1 MKVTKAVI
9 PAAGFGTRFLP
20 ATKAVPKE
28 MLPIVD
34 KPTIQYIVEEAIA
47 SGIEDLL
54 IITSRG
60 KDALVNHFDRAYE
73 LETIL
78 ERDGKQE
85 MLNAVREVSDKINVQ
100 FVRQKEQKG
109 LGHAVLCAKSFVGN
123 EPFAVMLGD
132 DVVVAEKPCL
142 SQLIEQFN
150 KYNATVLGV
159 QKVGMDQVSK
169 YGIVDCDNVEGRMYK
184 LKGMVEKPKKED
196 APSDVAVLGRYVITP
211 AIFDCLEK
219 TPKGAG
225 GEIQLTDA
233 LVMLAKNEDMYAYD
247 FEGRRYD
254 IGSKQG
260 FLQAT
265 VDFALSRDD
274 LKDEFAEYLKEV
286 TRKALDCIQE
296 KNVDIE
302 EYKQK
307 NLEPGAVEI
316 RVSYQLLGIDEYDRS
331 TVSRKALVK
340 FLRGR
345 YGSTSYEISQGEIRI
360 SCSDKN
366 ISISE
371 RSITWERYVTLLDQY
386 CPKEEKE
393 EPEPVE
399 RKEEQRDMVSEIE
412 TEDTDCKEPAG
423 KPDREGR
430 EVSVSMDELVEEGR
444 EETAGLTRQEYMN
457 SLDIKGVSSYISHFL
472 SEEILR
478 CPALIEKWLKDCVN
492 EEGQSV

>member
-1 MKVTKAVI
+1 MAKLGNIFNKEEIKKEEQHPRRTIKWIHYSKLKTNPDQYCPARDKEEI
-9 PAAGFGTRFLP
+9 ESLADLIEAAGEVIENLSVSKSDTDEYRIIAGHKRCEACRLLVEERGLKQFAFLP
-20 ATKAVPKE
+20 CIVNNVSAVQESFRVMASNGYHTK
-28 MLPIVD
+28 
-34 KPTIQYIVEEAIA
+34 KP
-47 SGIEDLL
+47 
-54 IITSRG
+54 
-60 KDALVNHFDRAYE
+60 YE
-73 LETIL
+73 LMHEITEMEKL
-78 ERDGKQE
+78 LREHPEEFPPSLQKGRMVERLSKKMGIARATVQE
-85 MLNAVREVSDKINVQ
+85 YQQISRNLLPEAMEKM
-100 FVRQKEQKG
+100 QKE
-109 LGHAVLCAKSFVGN
+109 V
-123 EPFAVMLGD
+123 
-132 DVVVAEKPCL
+132 
-142 SQLIEQFN
+142 IEQ
-150 KYNATVLGV
+150 
-159 QKVGMDQVSK
+159 
-169 YGIVDCDNVEGRMYK
+169 GI
-184 LKGMVEKPKKED
+184 
-196 APSDVAVLGRYVITP
+196 T
-211 AIFDCLEK
+211 
-219 TPKGAG
+219 
-225 GEIQLTDA
+225 
-233 LVMLAKNEDMYAYD
+233 
-247 FEGRRYD
+247 
-254 IGSKQG
+254 
-260 FLQAT
+260 
-265 VDFALSRDD
+265 
-274 LKDEFAEYLKEV
+274 
-286 TRKALDCIQE
+286 

-316 RVSYQLLGIDEYDRS
+316 RVSYRLLGIDEYDRS

-399 RKEEQRDMVSEIE
+399 RREEQRDMVSEIE

-430 EVSVSMDELVEEGR
+430 EVSVPMDELVEEGR

-457 SLDIKGVSSYISHFL
+457 SLDIKEVSSYISHFL